1 MNKRLY
7 VGNLDYATEGKDLE
21 ELFASEGTVVYAK
34 VITGPDGRSR
44 GFGFVEMETEEQAQK
59 AMEKFNKYSFKD
71 RTLVVNEARVIEK
84 RSFGGDDRRPS
95 LVETTEDLG
104 VIDLKVIDLKVTDLK
119 VTDPRVTDS
128 EAKKISI
135 LN

>member
-1 MNKRLY
+1 VNKRLY
-7 VGNLDYATEGKDLE
+7 VGNLDYSTAGKDLE

-59 AMEKFNKYSFKD
+59 AMEKFNKFSFKD

-95 LVETTEDLG
+95 FGGDDRRPQGDRFKGKEDLNFK
-104 VIDLKVIDLKVTDLK
+104 LKKL
-119 VTDPRVTDS
+119 R
-128 EAKKISI
+128 KKF
-135 LN
+135 N

>member
-7 VGNLDYATEGKDLE
+7 VGNLDYATAGKDLE

-44 GFGFVEMETEEQAQK
+44 GFGFVEMETEEEAQK
-59 AMEKFNKYSFKD
+59 AVEKFNKYSFKD

-84 RSFGGDDRRPS
+84 RSFGGDDRRPQGDRPYGDRPQGDRFKGK
-95 LVETTEDLG
+95 EDLNFK
-104 VIDLKVIDLKVTDLK
+104 LRKL
-119 VTDPRVTDS
+119 R
-128 EAKKISI
+128 KKF
-135 LN
+135 N

>member
-1 MNKRLY
+1 VNKRLY
-7 VGNLDYATEGKDLE
+7 VGNLDYSTAGKDLE

-59 AMEKFNKYSFKD
+59 AMEKFNKFSFKD

-95 LVETTEDLG
+95 FGGDDRRPQGDRNFKGKEDLNFK
-104 VIDLKVIDLKVTDLK
+104 LKKL
-119 VTDPRVTDS
+119 R
-128 EAKKISI
+128 KKF
-135 LN
+135 N

>member
-44 GFGFVEMETEEQAQK
+44 GFGFVEMETEEEAQK
-59 AMEKFNKYSFKD
+59 ATEKFNKYSFKD

-95 LVETTEDLG
+95 FGGDDRRPQGDRPQGDRPQGDRFRGKEDLNFK
-104 VIDLKVIDLKVTDLK
+104 LKKL
-119 VTDPRVTDS
+119 R
-128 EAKKISI
+128 KKF
-135 LN
+135 N

>member
-7 VGNLDYATEGKDLE
+7 VGNLDYATAGKDLE
-21 ELFASEGTVVYAK
+21 DLFASEGTVVYAK

-44 GFGFVEMETEEQAQK
+44 GFGFVEMETEEEAQK

-84 RSFGGDDRRPS
+84 RSFGGDDRRPQGDRPQGDRPQGDRFKGK
-95 LVETTEDLG
+95 EDLNFK
-104 VIDLKVIDLKVTDLK
+104 LKKL
-119 VTDPRVTDS
+119 R
-128 EAKKISI
+128 KKF
-135 LN
+135 N

>member
-1 MNKRLY
+1 VNKRLY
-7 VGNLDYATEGKDLE
+7 VGNLDYSTAGKDLE
-21 ELFASEGTVVYAK
+21 DLFASEGTVVYAK

-95 LVETTEDLG
+95 FGGDDRRPQGDRPQGDRFKGKEDLNFK
-104 VIDLKVIDLKVTDLK
+104 LRKL
-119 VTDPRVTDS
+119 R
-128 EAKKISI
+128 KKF
-135 LN
+135 N

>member
-7 VGNLDYATEGKDLE
+7 VGNLDYSTAGKDLE

-59 AMEKFNKYSFKD
+59 AMEKFNKFSFKD

-95 LVETTEDLG
+95 FGGDDRRPQGGDRFKGKEDLNFK
-104 VIDLKVIDLKVTDLK
+104 LKKL
-119 VTDPRVTDS
+119 R
-128 EAKKISI
+128 KKF
-135 LN
+135 N

>member
-7 VGNLDYATEGKDLE
+7 VGNLDYSTAGKDLE
-21 ELFASEGTVVYAK
+21 DLFASEGTVVYAK

-95 LVETTEDLG
+95 YGGDDRRPQGDRPQGDRPQGDRFKGKEDLNFK
-104 VIDLKVIDLKVTDLK
+104 LRKL
-119 VTDPRVTDS
+119 R
-128 EAKKISI
+128 KKF
-135 LN
+135 N

>member
-7 VGNLDYATEGKDLE
+7 VGNLDYSTAGKDLE
-21 ELFASEGTVVYAK
+21 DLFASEGTVVYAK

-95 LVETTEDLG
+95 FGGDDRRPQGDRPQGDRFKGKEDLNFK
-104 VIDLKVIDLKVTDLK
+104 LKKL
-119 VTDPRVTDS
+119 R
-128 EAKKISI
+128 KKTY
-135 LN
+135 

>member
-1 MNKRLY
+1 VNKRLY

-44 GFGFVEMETEEQAQK
+44 GFGFVEMETEGQAQK
-59 AMEKFNKYSFKD
+59 ALEKFNKYSFKD

-84 RSFGGDDRRPS
+84 RSFGGDDRRPQGDRPQGDRPQGDRFKGK
-95 LVETTEDLG
+95 EDLNFK
-104 VIDLKVIDLKVTDLK
+104 LRKL
-119 VTDPRVTDS
+119 R
-128 EAKKISI
+128 KKF
-135 LN
+135 N

>member
-44 GFGFVEMETEEQAQK
+44 GFGFVEMETEEEARK

-84 RSFGGDDRRPS
+84 RSFGGDDRRPQGDRPQGDRFKGK
-95 LVETTEDLG
+95 EDLNFK
-104 VIDLKVIDLKVTDLK
+104 LRKL
-119 VTDPRVTDS
+119 R
-128 EAKKISI
+128 KKF
-135 LN
+135 N

>member
-7 VGNLDYATEGKDLE
+7 VGNLDYSTAGKDLE
-21 ELFASEGTVVYAK
+21 DLFASEGTVVYAK

-59 AMEKFNKYSFKD
+59 ANEKFNKYSFKD

-95 LVETTEDLG
+95 FGGDDRRPQGDRPQGDRFKGKEDLNFK
-104 VIDLKVIDLKVTDLK
+104 LKKL
-119 VTDPRVTDS
+119 R
-128 EAKKISI
+128 KKTY
-135 LN
+135 

>member
-44 GFGFVEMETEEQAQK
+44 GFGFVEMETEEEAQK
-59 AMEKFNKYSFKD
+59 ALEKFNKYSFKD

-84 RSFGGDDRRPS
+84 RSFGGDDRRPQGDRPQGDRPQGDRFKGK
-95 LVETTEDLG
+95 EDLNFK
-104 VIDLKVIDLKVTDLK
+104 LRKL
-119 VTDPRVTDS
+119 R
-128 EAKKISI
+128 KKF
-135 LN
+135 N

>member
-7 VGNLDYATEGKDLE
+7 VGNLDYATADKDLE

-44 GFGFVEMETEEQAQK
+44 GFGFVEMETEEEAQK

-84 RSFGGDDRRPS
+84 RSFGGDDRRPQGDRPQGDRPQS
-95 LVETTEDLG
+95 DRFRGKEDLNFK
-104 VIDLKVIDLKVTDLK
+104 LKKL
-119 VTDPRVTDS
+119 R
-128 EAKKISI
+128 KKF
-135 LN
+135 N

>member
-7 VGNLDYATEGKDLE
+7 VGNLDYSTAGKDLE

-71 RTLVVNEARVIEK
+71 RILVVNEARVIEK
-84 RSFGGDDRRPS
+84 RSFGGDDRRPQGDRPQGGDRFKGK
-95 LVETTEDLG
+95 EDLNFK
-104 VIDLKVIDLKVTDLK
+104 LKKL
-119 VTDPRVTDS
+119 R
-128 EAKKISI
+128 KKF
-135 LN
+135 N

>member
-59 AMEKFNKYSFKD
+59 ANEKFNKYSFKD

-95 LVETTEDLG
+95 FGGDDRRPQGDRFKGKEDLNFK
-104 VIDLKVIDLKVTDLK
+104 LKKL
-119 VTDPRVTDS
+119 R
-128 EAKKISI
+128 KKTY
-135 LN
+135 

>member
-1 MNKRLY
+1 VNKRLY

-59 AMEKFNKYSFKD
+59 ANEKFNKYSFKD

-84 RSFGGDDRRPS
+84 RSFGGGDDRRPGFGRDDRRPQGDRPQGDRFKGK
-95 LVETTEDLG
+95 EDLNFK
-104 VIDLKVIDLKVTDLK
+104 LKKL
-119 VTDPRVTDS
+119 R
-128 EAKKISI
+128 KKTY
-135 LN
+135 

>member
-7 VGNLDYATEGKDLE
+7 VGNLDYSTAGKDLE
-21 ELFASEGTVVYAK
+21 DLFASEGTVVYAK

-95 LVETTEDLG
+95 FGGDDRRPQGDRPQGDRFKGKEDLNFK
-104 VIDLKVIDLKVTDLK
+104 LRKL
-119 VTDPRVTDS
+119 R
-128 EAKKISI
+128 KKF
-135 LN
+135 N